1 MILNSE
7 ELKKLRKKCEKEG
20 NNNYL
25 TYTDS
30 YEVKFTIKVGQFWHQ
45 DVVVYFA
52 DNKGYERK
60 VEARWR
66 KDYQGK
72 QTRLIS
78 VKYQ

>member
-25 TYTDS
+25 AYTDS
-30 YEVKFTIKVGQFWHQ
+30 YEVKFTIKVGRFWHT

-52 DNKGYERK
+52 DNKGAHSK

-66 KDYQGK
+66 KDYKGK

-78 VKYQ
+78 VTYQ